1 MDKIKIDI
9 NEYENIINKLKIY
22 KNEESLNFENINK
35 VFENLDYDYNTK
47 NNNKIEIIKSEL
59 ILNCKNIE
67 KIHNNNIYYLEKKLD
82 TYTSA
87 INESKHILEN
97 YNNYN

>member
-9 NEYENIINKLKIY
+9 KEYENIINKLKMY
-22 KNEESLNFENINK
+22 KNDESLNFESINNI
-35 VFENLDYDYNTK
+35 FENLDYDYNTK

-59 ILNCKNIE
+59 ILNCKTIE
-67 KIHNNNIYYLEKKLD
+67 KIHNNNIYYLEKRLN
-82 TYTSA
+82 TYKSA
-87 INESKHILEN
+87 ISESKHILEN